1 MSFSSGLMQVAS
13 EIFLP
18 LEDASASIT
27 AYSNANEFSVIGG
40 FDDGTFAPQGNLNYS
55 SDISFDCHVQQQ
67 HLDHGMLVP
76 ALCLT
81 SSSL

>member
-40 FDDGTFAPQGNLNYS
+40 FDDGTFTPQGNLNYS
-55 SDISFDCHVQQQ
+55 SDILFDCHVQQQ
-67 HLDHGMLVP
+67 HLDHGMLLH